1 MKIKTLDHVA
11 LWVADRDRL
20 SDFLTRHVGMHV
32 IDRTEAFTLVGSDA
46 RRGKLTLFAADG
58 EREPGP
64 LAHVALRVRDLDAA
78 LSSLPGGTEIELRE
92 DGATLIDTFE
102 GLRIALV
109 EGRGVDYD
117 IHHVTLRVPDPDE
130 SFKELLGYGFRGEDG
145 KLVVGDSYIE
155 LVEGGDGGE
164 PQRPLLN
171 HIALLV
177 ESAEDHIQEARRRG
191 LEIADIKDAENTYA
205 VFIWGPD
212 RVKLEY
218 VEHKESFSL
227 V

>member
-1 MKIKTLDHVA
+1 MKIQTLDHVA

-46 RRGKLTLFAADG
+46 RRGKLTLFAAEG
-58 EREPGP
+58 ERDPGP
-64 LAHVALRVRDLDAA
+64 LAHVALHVRDLDAA
-78 LSSLPGGTEIELRE
+78 LSALPSGTEIELRE
-92 DGATLIDTFE
+92 DGTAVFDTFE
-102 GLRIALV
+102 GLRLALV
-109 EGRGVDYD
+109 EERGVDYD
-117 IHHVTLRVPDPDE
+117 IHHVSLRVPDPDE
-130 SFKELLGYGFRGEDG
+130 SFKELLGYGFRGDDG
-145 KLVVGDSYIE
+145 KLWVGDSYIE
-155 LVEGGDGGE
+155 LVEGGDGTE
-164 PQRPLLN
+164 PDQPLLN

-177 ESAEDHIQEARRRG
+177 ESAEDHIQEARQRG

>member
-1 MKIKTLDHVA
+1 MKINTLDHVA

-20 SDFLTRHVGMHV
+20 SDFLTRHVGMHI
-32 IDRTEAFTLVGSDA
+32 IDRTDAFTLVGSDA
-46 RRGKLTLFAADG
+46 RRGKITLFAAEG
-58 EREPGP
+58 ERSPGP
-64 LAHVALRVRDLDAA
+64 LAHVALHVRNLDDA
-78 LSSLPGGTEIELRE
+78 LSALPSGTEVELRE
-92 DGATLIDTFE
+92 DGACIFDTFE

-130 SFKELLGYGFRGEDG
+130 SFKELLGYGFRGEEG
-145 KLVVGDSYIE
+145 RLVVGDSYIE
-155 LVEGGDGGE
+155 LIEGGDGTE
-164 PQRPLLN
+164 PDQPLLN

-177 ESAEDHIQEARRRG
+177 DSAEEHIQEAKQRG
-191 LEIADIKDAENTYA
+191 FEIADIKDAENTYA